1 MKDLISVIVPVY
13 NAEKYLKR
21 CIDSIINQTYKNF
34 EIILV
39 DDGSEDK
46 SSEICDHFFKKDCRV
61 KVIHKKN
68 EGVSSARNEGLNQSK
83 GKYISFIDADDWIER
98 NFLLEMY
105 NELKKHNVDYVTC
118 GYNRVYENH
127 SEILNNDLTE
137 ELVSANEYI
146 IKILNV
152 QNGYGF
158 AHMKLISKEAIG
170 NIRFNTN
177 ISVGEDAFFNVQLC
191 KKINKFLIYNKA
203 LYNYYFNPNSVVR
216 NYDENY
222 CNKYLHSM
230 KLMNNYIRKNYFD
243 NRVDQNLY
251 NYIAYHILLICVNYC
266 YHPENSHRSVKLLK
280 EICNIDLFKI
290 SIKNSNYDDLSI
302 SRKIGL
308 FSLKNKLYIVMALI
322 CIIRQKQFRK

>member
-1 MKDLISVIVPVY
+1 MTDLISIIVPVY
-13 NAEKYLKR
+13 NVEKYLAR

-39 DDGSEDK
+39 DDGSKDK
-46 SSEICDHFFKKDCRV
+46 SNQICDEFSKKDCRV

-68 EGVSSARNEGLNQSK
+68 EGVSAARNEGLKQSK
-83 GKYISFIDADDWIER
+83 GKYISFVDADDWIEK
-98 NFLLEMY
+98 NFLFEMY
-105 NELKKHNVDYVTC
+105 SELKKYNVDYITC

-127 SEILNNDLTE
+127 IEILNNNLTE

-177 ISVGEDAFFNVQLC
+177 ISVGEDALFNIQLC

-222 CNKYLHSM
+222 CNKYLKSM
-230 KLMNNYIRKNYFD
+230 KLMDDYIRNNYFD
-243 NRVDQNLY
+243 KKVIQNLY

-266 YHPENSHRSVKLLK
+266 YHPENSNGGVKSIK
-280 EICNIDLFKI
+280 RICNIDLFKI
-290 SIKNSNYDDLSI
+290 SIKNSNYDNLSI
-302 SRKIGL
+302 SRKISL
-308 FSLKNKLYIVMALI
+308 FSIKNKFYIIMAII
-322 CIIRQKQFRK
+322 CVIRQKQFRK